1 MDELVLWPCLNYL
14 ISLSLSI
21 HIYKLKAL
29 HEEFPRYMKSLPY
42 GLSLWFGTGIG
53 ENMVPGCDMGLVL
66 EKLKILTKKKK
77 L

>member
-1 MDELVLWPCLNYL
+1 MDELVVWPCLNYL

-42 GLSLWFGTGIG
+42 GLSL
-53 ENMVPGCDMGLVL
+53 
-66 EKLKILTKKKK
+66 
-77 L
+77 